1 MSEGGSTAWK
11 VVSLV
16 FFSGRYVTF
25 PSGKTLSPRPVDQ
38 TNRLQVIQ
46 ADAEDDDAEW
56 SKIPNCGDIDHCRKN
71 EPLEHLKEHV
81 INMMLRI
88 TCFILWAERVT
99 PLS

>member
-1 MSEGGSTAWK
+1 MVVPNNHVFLLKMIILGCFGGTTIEGNNHIYIYILMSEGGSTAWK

-46 ADAEDDDAEW
+46 ADAEDDDAE
-56 SKIPNCGDIDHCRKN
+56 
-71 EPLEHLKEHV
+71 
-81 INMMLRI
+81 
-88 TCFILWAERVT
+88 
-99 PLS
+99 